1 MAGFAF
7 RFLTALRLRAF
18 SGLLTSRGLL
28 APSRLLIS
36 GRLLISRRVLISGRL
51 LPRSPS
57 SEHARSPVPLAR
69 PARLPPTKVTPLRAR

>member
-18 SGLLTSRGLL
+18 SGLLTCGLL
-28 APSRLLIS
+28 APSRLLSS